1 MLLSDKDVH
10 PVDKFVGERLR
21 KKRKSLGYSQQAL
34 ANAVGL
40 TFQQIQK
47 YEKGTNRVSAS
58 KLYELSRFLDEPITW
73 FFGDYEDNAANFRA
87 SPPEENVSNFLQTA
101 EGGELAR
108 TFSRIGKAV
117 VRRKIL
123 ELVVAASSED

>member
-1 MLLSDKDVH
+1 MALSDKDVH

-34 ANAVGL
+34 AAAVGL

-58 KLYELSRFLDEPITW
+58 KLYELSRFLDEPIAW
-73 FFGDYEDNAANFRA
+73 FFGDYEDSDIMFRA
-87 SPPEENVSNFLQTA
+87 SAPEQNVSNFLQTA

-108 TFSRIGKAV
+108 TFSRIHKAGL
-117 VRRKIL
+117 RRKIL
-123 ELVVAASSED
+123 ELVVAASED